1 MYDSEFDGN
10 YYYKDITAD
19 TDKSG
24 TAGQGAAIQV
34 HGLGKMAL
42 VNCTF
47 ANHIGSYG
55 GIIRCRPSAAP
66 GSTVYMINCTGNTQK
81 TFHNQNSTA
90 YIYNSITNGYGN
102 GGTHVTKYYNS
113 IKATELWQAD
123 GTKAAD
129 AVVFADQIG
138 AFADGVFPAMG
149 AAASS
154 GMSSTDLAALGAE
167 GSALMT
173 AMPLFDASK
182 LTVDQKGNSREGKT
196 IMGAYVG
203 Q

>member
-1 MYDSEFDGN
+1 
-10 YYYKDITAD
+10 
-19 TDKSG
+19 
-24 TAGQGAAIQV
+24 
-34 HGLGKMAL
+34 
-42 VNCTF
+42 
-47 ANHIGSYG
+47 
-55 GIIRCRPSAAP
+55 
-66 GSTVYMINCTGNTQK
+66 MINCTGNTLK

-90 YIYNSITNGYGN
+90 YIYNCITNGYGN
-102 GGTHVTKYYNS
+102 GGTHVTKYFNS
-113 IKATELWQAD
+113 IKSTELYQAD

-154 GMSSTDLAALGAE
+154 GMSSTDLAALGADIK
-167 GSALMT
+167 AV
-173 AMPLFDASK
+173 MPEFDATK

-203 Q
+203 E